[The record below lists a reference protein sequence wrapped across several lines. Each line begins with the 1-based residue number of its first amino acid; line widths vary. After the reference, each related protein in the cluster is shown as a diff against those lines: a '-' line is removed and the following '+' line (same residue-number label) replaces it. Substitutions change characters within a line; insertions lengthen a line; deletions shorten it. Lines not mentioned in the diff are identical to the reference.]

1 MASGT
6 RRRNLLVALLV
17 LIVSPGNRFA
27 AASPEDHRYNVGD
40 PVPLFANRVG
50 PLRNPSETYEYHDF
64 PFCRPDPL
72 IWKKGSLG
80 EVLNGDRLTNSLYN
94 LKFREVKDGKIL
106 CEKKLKIS
114 DVARLRNA
122 VNEDFYFQM
131 YYDDLPMWG
140 FIGKVENSSWSP
152 VEKGPRY
159 YLFKH
164 VQFDAFYN
172 GNQII
177 EINAFSDPNHVVDIT
192 DDVEVN
198 VKFTYSAFWS
208 PTAIG
213 FEERMSK
220 YSRAALLPVHRRIH
234 WFSLINSTVIL
245 ILLMGLLTLIF
256 MRRLRNDLRQYSAGD
271 EEEESGVSRT
281 YVCGELFRP
290 PSHFP
295 LFCAVLG
302 SGMQLLTM
310 VCFLSLLAFLG
321 VLYPYSRGS
330 LCTALVLSYI
340 LTSVVGGFTATSI
353 QSQFA
358 ETGSG
363 WTIPLTGIVYLGPVL
378 AIGFVLNTISMAY
391 GATAALPVGTIFIIT
406 FIFVPI
412 TVLLLSFG
420 GVIRCFFRTE
430 VRAPSMIRKS
440 LREIPPLAW
449 YKNLPCQM
457 ILGGLLSFSSVVLE
471 LYELYSTL
479 WGFKISVL
487 PGTLFVTLVI
497 LTIVTAVLSVV
508 LTHIQLSS
516 EDHDWWWRCV
526 FRGGSVAIF
535 MFAYCMYFYAR
546 SNMSGFLQLSIFLG
560 YSTLLCYA
568 IFLILGAVGFM
579 ASLMFICRNYEAV
592 KSE

>member
-1 MASGT
+1 MAFET
-6 RRRNLLVALLV
+6 RRLNLLLALLA
-17 LIVSPGNRFA
+17 IISPGNRFAA

-50 PLRNPSETYEYHDF
+50 PLHNPSETYEYYDLA
-64 PFCRPDPL
+64 FCCPDPL
-72 IWKKGSLG
+72 IWKSGSLG

-94 LKFREVKDGKIL
+94 LKFREVKDREIL
-106 CEKKLKIS
+106 CEKKLKVS

-152 VEKGPRY
+152 GEKGPRY

-172 GNQII
+172 GDQII
-177 EINAFSDPNHVVDIT
+177 EIHAFSDPNHVIDIT

-198 VKFTYSAFWS
+198 VKFTYSAFWNATS
-208 PTAIG
+208 IG

-220 YSRAALLPVHRRIH
+220 YSRASLLPIHQQIH
-234 WFSLINSTVIL
+234 WFSLINSSVIL
-245 ILLMGLLTLIF
+245 ILLMGLLTLLF
-256 MRRLRNDLRQYSAGD
+256 MRRIRNDLRQYSAGD
-271 EEEESGVSRT
+271 DEEENDFARK
-281 YVCGELFRP
+281 YICGELFRP

-340 LTSVVGGFTATSI
+340 FTSVVGGFTATSF

-363 WTIPLTGIVYLGPVL
+363 WTVPLTGIVYLGPVL
-378 AIGFVLNTISMAY
+378 VIAFVLNTISMAY

-412 TVLLLSFG
+412 TVLLLYLG
-420 GVIRCFFRTE
+420 GVIRRFFRTE
-430 VRAPSMIRKS
+430 ICTPSITRKN

-471 LYELYSTL
+471 LYELYTTL

-487 PGTLFVTLVI
+487 PGTLFVTFVI
-497 LTIVTAVLSVV
+497 LIIVTAVLSVV

-526 FRGGSVAIF
+526 FRGGSAAIF
-535 MFAYCMYFYAR
+535 MFAYCLYFYAR

-560 YSTLLCYA
+560 YSALMCYA
-568 IFLILGAVGFM
+568 FFLILGTVGFI
-579 ASLMFICRNYEAV
+579 ASLMFVCRNYEAV